1 MKRQLTLLALCS
13 AFAWPAVAQMTPA
26 QTNQDPAAARMEARN
41 ARGAQLTDVTP
52 EQARANELQRCANLP
67 PFYRTD
73 CEARVQHGVLPL
85 GRQAAG
91 ARRLRVRHHH
101 DHLRAEMLFVVAE
114 GLGARAGEVDVGVHR
129 HDGSPRR
136 LAPPRSPVA
145 GTRRRPG

>member
-67 PFYRTD
+67 PFYKSD
-73 CEARVQHGVLPL
+73 CEARVRGGGQVSGSVLGGGLLKESVTTLPAATLEDEIRAIPPL
-85 GRQAAG
+85 RLPPS
-91 ARRLRVRHHH
+91 AR
-101 DHLRAEMLFVVAE
+101 
-114 GLGARAGEVDVGVHR
+114 
-129 HDGSPRR
+129 
-136 LAPPRSPVA
+136 
-145 GTRRRPG
+145 

>member
-1 MKRQLTLLALCS
+1 MKRQLALLALCS

-73 CEARVQHGVLPL
+73 CEARVRGQAGQESGSVIGGGIIRETVTTMPASELRSLESNPQEMNYAKPLPPQ
-85 GRQAAG
+85 RQP
-91 ARRLRVRHHH
+91 ARK
-101 DHLRAEMLFVVAE
+101 
-114 GLGARAGEVDVGVHR
+114 
-129 HDGSPRR
+129 
-136 LAPPRSPVA
+136 
-145 GTRRRPG
+145 

>member
-1 MKRQLTLLALCS
+1 MKRQLALLALCS

-73 CEARVQHGVLPL
+73 CEARVRGQAGQESGSVIGGGIIRETVTTMPASELRSLESNPQEMDFAKPLPPQ
-85 GRQAAG
+85 RQP
-91 ARRLRVRHHH
+91 ARK
-101 DHLRAEMLFVVAE
+101 
-114 GLGARAGEVDVGVHR
+114 
-129 HDGSPRR
+129 
-136 LAPPRSPVA
+136 
-145 GTRRRPG
+145 